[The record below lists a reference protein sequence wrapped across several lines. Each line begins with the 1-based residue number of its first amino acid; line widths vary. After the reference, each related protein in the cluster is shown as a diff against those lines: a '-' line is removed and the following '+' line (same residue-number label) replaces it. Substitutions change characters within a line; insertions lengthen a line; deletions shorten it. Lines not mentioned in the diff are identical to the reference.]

1 MLIDLTATYR
11 APYKSVVVNYMND
24 GTAEFVACGD
34 VSDGEIDSM
43 IAAGGADVPGFT
55 CELS

>member
-1 MLIDLTATYR
+1 MLIDLAATYR
-11 APYKSVVVNYMND
+11 APYKSVVVNYMID
-24 GTAEFVACGD
+24 GTAEFVARGD
-34 VSDGEIDSM
+34 VTDGDIDSM